1 MKIFTTG
8 NPFAPG
14 LPTQEALKRRAAEWE
29 ASEAIDMVLIGYSA
43 LWPQNVV
50 TSSMIASVTERLGLI
65 VAHRPGV
72 MHPAHAARMFGSL
85 DFLSGGDRLA
95 LNIVSGSSD
104 KDIAREGDYTPKPE
118 RYARATDYVEFMKK
132 AWTDEAPFDWDTA
145 YAKADGVRVL
155 MKPIGN
161 HIPIYMGGESDEAVD
176 FGAKHANTYM
186 LWGEPVA
193 GTMER
198 IERVRGIAKEKYGRE
213 LEFSLSLRLFL
224 GDTDEA
230 AWAEARRVEQ
240 VVIDAQGSSRFLR
253 SAATDKSVGRD
264 RQLATAQQDTH
275 DDGVFWTGLVKLL
288 GGFANSAALVGTPD
302 RVFEA
307 LRRYRDL
314 GVSAFL
320 LTTGEDGFWDPSI
333 EEFAVRVKREL

>member
-29 ASEAIDMVLIGYSA
+29 ASKAIDMVLIGYSA
-43 LWPQNVV
+43 LWPQNIV
-50 TSSMIASVTERLGLI
+50 TASMMAAVTERLGLI

-72 MHPAHAARMFGSL
+72 MHPSHAARMFGTL

-95 LNIVSGSSD
+95 LNLVSGSSD
-104 KDIAREGDYTPKPE
+104 KDLAREGDYTPKPE

-132 AWTDEAPFDWDTA
+132 AWTENAPFEWDSP
-145 YAKADGVRVL
+145 YAKAEGVRIL
-155 MKPIGN
+155 MKPINN
-161 HIPIYMGGESDEAVD
+161 HIPVYMGGESDEAVE
-176 FGAKHANTYM
+176 FGAKHADTYM
-186 LWGEPVA
+186 LWGEPLA
-193 GTMER
+193 GTRER
-198 IERVRGIAKEKYGRE
+198 IERVKAAAVKHGRE
-213 LEFSLSLRLFL
+213 PQFSLSLRLFIAQ
-224 GDTDEA
+224 TEEEA
-230 AWAEARRVEQ
+230 WTEARRVEQ
-240 VVIDAQGSSRFLR
+240 TIIDAQGTNRFLR
-253 SAATDKSVGRD
+253 STATDKSVGRE
-264 RQLATAQQDTH
+264 RQLATTQQDTH
-275 DDGVFWTGLVKLL
+275 DDGIFWTGLVKLL

-314 GVSAFL
+314 GISAFL
-320 LTTGEDGFWDPSI
+320 LTTGEEGFWEPSL